1 MSSEIRQFEALV
13 IPNEALERGGVEL
26 LRASII
32 DGDLHVT
39 LRRAFEQPD
48 HWGGL
53 LSELVRRIAR
63 AYAADGK
70 MKEQDVVIRIRSS
83 FVSEAKPSATKPKSK
98 AKSKSNPKAK
108 NKTASK
114 PAKKPAR
121 KTARPRK
128 KR

>member
-1 MSSEIRQFEALV
+1 M
-13 IPNEALERGGVEL
+13 
-26 LRASII
+26 
-32 DGDLHVT
+32 
-39 LRRAFEQPD
+39 
-48 HWGGL
+48 

-98 AKSKSNPKAK
+98 AKSKAKPKAK
-108 NKTASK
+108 NKTT
-114 PAKKPAR
+114 KKPAR
-121 KTARPRK
+121 KTARQRK